1 MPNLLGLENLR
12 PARIKKARIKENIML
27 EKIVDKIR
35 LLEGSK
41 NRIKYLTICV
51 VVSIISIVFSLIFD
65 RMVTNHEWYFNML
78 RTLIAVIGAI
88 PTFLITHY
96 VTSLQSNANKL
107 KAKNNDVDYLEY
119 RLRYSP
125 ATRMKQS
132 AIVGSIIILIAI
144 ITSYTSIYTLCGM
157 LSIIGFISITFY
169 CRLTPDEKILRQ
181 YEVPDPRDIVQDY
194 LDSNGETEGEEE
206 NDTTDVETD
215 VENVEK

>member
-1 MPNLLGLENLR
+1 
-12 PARIKKARIKENIML
+12 ML

-41 NRIKYLTICV
+41 NRTKYLTVCV
-51 VVSIISIVFSLIFD
+51 IVSIISIVFSLIFD

-78 RTLIAVIGAI
+78 RTLIAVVGAV
-88 PTFLITHY
+88 PTFLIAHY

-107 KAKNNDVDYLEY
+107 KAKSNDVDYLEY

-132 AIVGSIIILIAI
+132 AIIGSIIILIAI

-194 LDSNGETEGEEE
+194 LNSSEETEDDAE
-206 NDTTDVETD
+206 DDITDVETD
-215 VENVEK
+215 ETDAENVEK

>member
-1 MPNLLGLENLR
+1 
-12 PARIKKARIKENIML
+12 ML

-41 NRIKYLTICV
+41 NRTKYLTVCV

-65 RMVTNHEWYFNML
+65 RMITNHEWYWNML

-88 PTFLITHY
+88 PTFLVAHY
-96 VTSLQSNANKL
+96 VTTLQSEANKL
-107 KAKNNDVDYLEY
+107 KAKSNDVDYLEY

-132 AIVGSIIILIAI
+132 AIVGSIIILLAI

-194 LDSNGETEGEEE
+194 LNSNEETEDEEE
-206 NDTTDVETD
+206 DDTTDVETD
-215 VENVEK
+215 ETDVENVGK

>member
-1 MPNLLGLENLR
+1 MPNLLGLAYFR
-12 PARIKKARIKENIML
+12 PERTKKARIKDSIVL
-27 EKIVDKIR
+27 ETIVDKIR
-35 LLEGSK
+35 ELEHSK
-41 NRIKYLTICV
+41 NRTKYLTTYII
-51 VVSIISIVFSLIFD
+51 VSIISIVFSLIFD
-65 RMVTNHEWYFNML
+65 RMVTNHEWYWNML
-78 RTLIAVIGAI
+78 RTLIAVIGAV
-88 PTFLITHY
+88 PTFLIAHY

-144 ITSYTSIYTLCGM
+144 ITSYTTVYTLCGM
-157 LSIIGFISITFY
+157 LAIIGFISIIFY

-194 LDSNGETEGEEE
+194 LNNNEE
-206 NDTTDVETD
+206 DVEVEDED
-215 VENVEK
+215 VSNVKADAENVEK

>member
-1 MPNLLGLENLR
+1 
-12 PARIKKARIKENIML
+12 ML

-41 NRIKYLTICV
+41 NRIKYLTVCV
-51 VVSIISIVFSLIFD
+51 IVSIISIVFSLIFD
-65 RMVTNHEWYFNML
+65 RMVTNHEWYWNML
-78 RTLIAVIGAI
+78 RTLIAVVGAV
-88 PTFLITHY
+88 PTFLIAHY

-132 AIVGSIIILIAI
+132 AIVGSIIILLAI
-144 ITSYTSIYTLCGM
+144 ITSYTTVYTLCGM
-157 LSIIGFISITFY
+157 LAIIGFISIIFY

-194 LDSNGETEGEEE
+194 LNNNEETEGEKVEDE
-206 NDTTDVETD
+206 DSTDVEAD
-215 VENVEK
+215 AENVGK

>member
-1 MPNLLGLENLR
+1 
-12 PARIKKARIKENIML
+12 ML

-35 LLEGSK
+35 ELEHSK
-41 NRIKYLTICV
+41 NRNKYLTVCII
-51 VVSIISIVFSLIFD
+51 VSIISIVFSLIFD

-88 PTFLITHY
+88 PTFLIAHY
-96 VTSLQSNANKL
+96 VTSLQSDANKL

-132 AIVGSIIILIAI
+132 AIIGSIIILIAI

-194 LDSNGETEGEEE
+194 LNSSEETEDDAE
-206 NDTTDVETD
+206 DDITDVETD
-215 VENVEK
+215 ETDAENVEK

>member
-1 MPNLLGLENLR
+1 
-12 PARIKKARIKENIML
+12 ML

-41 NRIKYLTICV
+41 NRTKYLTVCV
-51 VVSIISIVFSLIFD
+51 IVSIISIVFSLIFD
-65 RMVTNHEWYFNML
+65 RMVTNHEWYWNML
-78 RTLIAVIGAI
+78 RTLIAVIGAV
-88 PTFLITHY
+88 PTFLIAHY
-96 VTSLQSNANKL
+96 VTSLQSDANKL

-132 AIVGSIIILIAI
+132 AIIGSIIILIAI

-194 LDSNGETEGEEE
+194 LNNNEETEDEEE
-206 NDTTDVETD
+206 DDTTDVETD
-215 VENVEK
+215 ESDAENVEK

>member
-1 MPNLLGLENLR
+1 
-12 PARIKKARIKENIML
+12 ML

-35 LLEGSK
+35 LLEDSK
-41 NRIKYLTICV
+41 NRTKYLKICA

-65 RMVTNHEWYFNML
+65 RMGTNHAWFFNML

-88 PTFLITHY
+88 PTFLIAHY

-194 LDSNGETEGEEE
+194 LNSNEEADDEEE
-206 NDTTDVETD
+206 DDTIDVETD
-215 VENVEK
+215 ETNVENVEK

>member
-1 MPNLLGLENLR
+1 MPA
-12 PARIKKARIKENIML
+12 PKVRIKGNTML

-41 NRIKYLTICV
+41 NRTKYLTVCV
-51 VVSIISIVFSLIFD
+51 VVSIISIIFSLVFD
-65 RMVTNHEWYFNML
+65 RMITNHEWYWNML

-88 PTFLITHY
+88 PTFLIAHY
-96 VTSLQSNANKL
+96 VTSLQSEANKL

-144 ITSYTSIYTLCGM
+144 ITSYTTVYTLCGM
-157 LSIIGFISITFY
+157 LAIIGFISTIFY

-194 LDSNGETEGEEE
+194 LNNSEESGDEKVEDEDS
-206 NDTTDVETD
+206 TDVESD
-215 VENVEK
+215 AKNVEK